1 MERVGGKTVVDSV
14 AGVGVPWRGAA
25 MVDDLVWP
33 VADGET
39 VWLPPGAHAIGP
51 VRDDRG
57 LRLVRLNAELRGA
70 RQVNAK
76 SIEFSYVSG
85 ARAIAILDRRPLHVS
100 IDGTE
105 EQVVFAGP
113 NTILLPRGQHIV
125 TITCE

>member
-1 MERVGGKTVVDSV
+1 
-14 AGVGVPWRGAA
+14 
-25 MVDDLVWP
+25 MVDDSVWP

-39 VWLPPGAHAIGP
+39 VWLPPGTHAIEPGK
-51 VRDDRG
+51 DDGG
-57 LRLVRLNAELRGA
+57 LRLVRLNAELQGA
-70 RQVNAK
+70 RQVNAR
-76 SIEFSYVSG
+76 SIEFSYRSG

-105 EQVVFAGP
+105 ERAAMAGP